1 MYSIWVDVN
10 RLCSGTAIFCEGNIQ
25 ASLGAGVPTAMEPAT
40 SGGWGITTTLV
51 LGVIWSSLEFLYE
64 FTP

>member
-1 MYSIWVDVN
+1 MYSICVDVS

-25 ASLGAGVPTAMEPAT
+25 ASLGAGLPTALEPSP

-51 LGVIWSSLEFLYE
+51 RGVI
-64 FTP
+64 